1 MVGVYS
7 SLISFTCDFIKIKN
21 GVGSF
26 PHSMSKLMFS
36 FNFHCSFVIFKIN
49 FIFAKYKQFLYFL
62 ILLSICCNKISLRF
76 SFTSDFAY
84 FPSFV
89 IKKKKKLQHIT
100 YYFLIYLTFYFTPQ
114 PNKKWT
120 NSSR

>member
-7 SLISFTCDFIKIKN
+7 ALISFTCDFIKIKN
-21 GVGSF
+21 GVGSS
-26 PHSMSKLMFS
+26 PRSMSELM

-49 FIFAKYKQFLYFL
+49 FIFAKYKQFFHFL
-62 ILLSICCNKISLRF
+62 ILLFTYCNKISLRF
-76 SFTSDFAY
+76 SFASDFAY
-84 FPSFV
+84 FPSSCN
-89 IKKKKKLQHIT
+89 KKKKLQHIT

-114 PNKKWT
+114 PNKKWK